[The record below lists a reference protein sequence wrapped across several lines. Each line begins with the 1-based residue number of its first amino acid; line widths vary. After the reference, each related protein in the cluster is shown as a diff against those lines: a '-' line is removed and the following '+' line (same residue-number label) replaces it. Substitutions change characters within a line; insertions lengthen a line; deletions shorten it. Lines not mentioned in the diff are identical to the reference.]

1 MAVSRS
7 EMAAIIPP
15 APISIVRREVP
26 VSVTG
31 LALVTSVSSIHV
43 VSITRLIVCLL

>member
-15 APISIVRREVP
+15 APIRIVRREVP

-31 LALVTSVSSIHV
+31 LALVTSVSSNHV